1 MNHKILVAR
10 PVNQFH
16 SGGFVE
22 KTKLL
27 SPHQSQ
33 PQRLS
38 AAQQEAQHEA
48 RLIFLY
54 EQLVELWKQYEEAI
68 LAGAD
73 ATHREHLHNHIA
85 EVRHH
90 IEHIGPLPS
99 INEFGHIDRRR
110 DERRDYSNRRRGER
124 RKGGHR
130 LMLP

>member
-1 MNHKILVAR
+1 MCKNHEILIALFGK
-10 PVNQFH
+10 PIPL
-16 SGGFVE
+16 GGFVE

-33 PQRLS
+33 EKRLS
-38 AAQQEAQHEA
+38 AAQHEA
-48 RLIFLY
+48 RLTILY

-73 ATHREHLHNHIA
+73 ARHREHLHNHIA

-90 IEHIGPLPS
+90 IEHIGPLPR

-110 DERRDYSNRRRGER
+110 EERRDHGNRRRGER